1 MSSSQ
6 NILTR
11 PAGDVFEANPKLAA
25 TAGESLIAT
34 YAAGGASAGAAR
46 ILVYYSVPS

>member
-1 MSSSQ
+1 MGSSQ
-6 NILTR
+6 NVLQGI
-11 PAGDVFEANPKLAA
+11 AKDVYETNPGEAAA
-25 TAGESLIAT
+25 SEALIAT